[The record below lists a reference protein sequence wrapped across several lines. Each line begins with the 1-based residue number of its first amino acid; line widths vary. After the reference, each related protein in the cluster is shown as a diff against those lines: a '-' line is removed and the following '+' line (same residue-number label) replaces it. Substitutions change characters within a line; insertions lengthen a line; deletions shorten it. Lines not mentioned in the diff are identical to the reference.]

1 MSIMNKPRVL
11 VIDDEI
17 GICQAVKRALKPAG
31 YIIDTTTSGEGGLEK
46 IRADGYDLVLL
57 DIMMPGVNGIDLI
70 ASIHEH
76 DPEIV
81 CVIITGYAT
90 VELAVRAI
98 KRGAYDFLTKPF
110 SVDDLLLA
118 VSQGLERR
126 RLSLEARRAEA
137 AETEARQL
145 AIDKKHLEE
154 LDRAK
159 QQFIN
164 LVTHELKAPISAIQ
178 NYLFLIRDGYVAP
191 DEHVDLVQK
200 CLVRAD
206 EEIDLI
212 NDLLE
217 LGKIR
222 ATEIKAK
229 QALASLN
236 ETLQEVVK
244 GLDEQIKRK
253 QLTLNI
259 SIVSPIPPVKGLKEQ
274 LKSMWGNLIGNAIKY
289 TPENGSVTI
298 HLFAKK
304 GQITCE
310 VTDTGIGIP
319 LEDQDR
325 LFGEF
330 FRAGN
335 VKELGIPGTG
345 LGMVIV
351 KRVVEN
357 AGGTI
362 AVKSDVGHGTT
373 ITFTIPAAGDTKS

>member
-1 MSIMNKPRVL
+1 MDKPRVL

-17 GICQAVKRALKPAG
+17 GICQAVKRALKPTG
-31 YIIDTTTSGEGGLEK
+31 YIVDATISSEGGLEK

-57 DIMMPGVNGIDLI
+57 DVMMPGVSGIDLI
-70 ASIHEH
+70 ASIHEQ

-98 KRGAYDFLTKPF
+98 KKGAYDFLTKPF

-137 AETEARQL
+137 AEAEARQL
-145 AIDKKHLEE
+145 AIEKKHLEE

-164 LVTHELKAPISAIQ
+164 LLTHELKAPISAIQ
-178 NYLFLIRDGYVAP
+178 HYLFLIRDGYVSLG
-191 DEHVDLVQK
+191 EQVDLIQK

-206 EEIDLI
+206 DELDLI

-217 LGKIR
+217 LGKIQ
-222 ATEIKAK
+222 ATEAKAR
-229 QALASLN
+229 QATASLQ
-236 ETLQEVVK
+236 ETLHEVVT
-244 GLDEQIKRK
+244 GLEEQINQK

-259 SIVSPIPPVKGLKEQ
+259 SVVNPIPPVKGLPEQ

-289 TPENGSVTI
+289 TPENGIITI
-298 HLFAKK
+298 HLVAKK
-304 GQITCE
+304 NQITCN

-325 LFGEF
+325 LFSEF

-335 VKELGIPGTG
+335 VKKLGIPGTG

-351 KRVVEN
+351 ERVVEN

-362 AVKSDVGHGTT
+362 TVKSEVGHGTT
-373 ITFTIPAAGDTKS
+373 ITLSIPAGGENES

>member
-1 MSIMNKPRVL
+1 MDNPRVL

-17 GICQAVKRALKPAG
+17 GICQAVKRALMPTG
-31 YIIDTTTSGEGGLEK
+31 YIVDTMTSGEGGLKK
-46 IRADGYDLVLL
+46 IQADGYDLVLL
-57 DIMMPGVNGIDLI
+57 DIMMPGVSGIDLI

-98 KRGAYDFLTKPF
+98 KHGAYDFLTKPF

-137 AETEARQL
+137 AEAEARQL

-178 NYLFLIRDGYVAP
+178 EYLFLIRDGYVSP
-191 DEHVDLVQK
+191 DKQVDLIQK
-200 CLVRAD
+200 CVVRAD
-206 EEIDLI
+206 EEIDLV
-212 NDLLE
+212 NDLLG
-217 LGKIR
+217 LGKIQANEEKARR
-222 ATEIKAK
+222 AT
-229 QALASLN
+229 ASLI

-259 SIVSPIPPVKGLKEQ
+259 SVSDPIPPVKGLTEQ
-274 LKSMWGNLIGNAIKY
+274 LKSMWENLIGNAVKY
-289 TPENGSVTI
+289 TPENGSIII

-304 GQITCE
+304 GQINCD

-362 AVKSDVGHGTT
+362 AVKSEVGHGTT
-373 ITFTIPAAGDTKS
+373 ITFTIPVAGGNEP